1 MQQVEQLELQEEA
14 AGAMITVK
22 KRKGKTTGQQTKLTS
37 CTGVSGSSLKVTR
50 PSPFAETI
58 EPTVAEPKKGSSGR
72 GRGASRKHS
81 QKTLEAFLES
91 SDDDIPVLMKAVSKP
106 KAQPAAKPAAKST
119 KVISSSDVDVNL
131 SVNW

>member
-91 SDDDIPVLMKAVSKP
+91 SDDDIPVLMKAVSYSP
-106 KAQPAAKPAAKST
+106 DHFR
-119 KVISSSDVDVNL
+119 VVYY
-131 SVNW
+131 